1 MAKTP
6 LFRIEKDTLGEMK
19 VPAKAYYGIQT
30 VRAGENFRISGIR
43 PKPEFV
49 KATAMIKLSAAMVNS
64 RLGLLDKKR
73 AAAIEKAAKEVMN
86 GRLANEFIVDV
97 YQAGAGTSHNM
108 NVNEVIA
115 NRALELLGQKK
126 GDYSKLHPN
135 DHVNMA
141 QSTNDVFPTAMRL
154 AAVAMTEN
162 LLGSLSLLES
172 ELRKK
177 AREFKAVVKSG
188 RTHLQDA
195 VPITLGAEFLSY
207 ADCVKRRTAR
217 IKNASIELKSLG
229 IGGTAVGTG
238 LNAHP
243 RYAAMMVKT
252 LSSIS
257 GIKGLRRRENAVEAT
272 NSMADF
278 VEFSSALR
286 ALAIELIRVSNDLRL
301 LSSGPGTGL
310 SEIKLPATQPGS
322 SIMPGKVNPVMA
334 EMLAMVSFQVMGNDL
349 AIAAAAQAGQLE
361 LNVMMPVIN
370 YNALQSIEILANAIE
385 AFAKRCVRG
394 IAADKKRCLEHFEK
408 SAGLATVL
416 NPVIGYEKAAMV
428 AKEAAKRNITIK
440 EVILEKGILKKDALE
455 RILSKNNLIQ
465 PGKPGKRG

>member
-30 VRAGENFRISGIR
+30 LRASENFRISGIR

-64 RLGLLDKKR
+64 RLNLLDKKR
-73 AAAIEKAAKEVMN
+73 ASAMEKAAKEVME
-86 GRLANEFIVDV
+86 GRLADEFIVDV

-115 NRALELLGQKK
+115 NRALELLGQKR

-207 ADCVKRRTAR
+207 ADCVKRRAER
-217 IKNASIELKSLG
+217 IKKSSLPLKSLG

-257 GIKGLRRRENAVEAT
+257 GIKGLRRHENAFEAT

-286 ALAIELIRVSNDLRL
+286 ALAIELIRISNDIRL
-301 LSSGPGTGL
+301 LSSGPRTGL

-349 AIAAAAQAGQLE
+349 AIAMAAQAGQLE

-370 YNALQSIEILANAIE
+370 YNALQSIEILANATE

-416 NPVIGYEKAAMV
+416 NPVMGYEKAAMV
-428 AKEAAKRNITIK
+428 AKEAAKRNVTIR
-440 EVILEKGILKKDALE
+440 ELVMEKGILEKAALR
-455 RILSKNNLIQ
+455 RILNMDNLIKAV
-465 PGKPGKRG
+465 KPGKRG

>member
-6 LFRIEKDTLGEMK
+6 RFRIEKDTLGEMK

-30 VRAGENFRISGIR
+30 LRASENFRISGIR

-64 RLGLLDKKR
+64 RLGLLGKKKASMIVR
-73 AAAIEKAAKEVMN
+73 AAKEVMD
-86 GRLANEFIVDV
+86 GKWADEFVVDA

-108 NVNEVIA
+108 NLNEVIA

-126 GDYSKLHPN
+126 GDYSRLHPN

-207 ADCVKRRTAR
+207 ADCVKRRAER
-217 IKNASIELKSLG
+217 IKKSSMPLKSLG

-243 RYAAMMVKT
+243 RYAAMVVKT
-252 LSSIS
+252 LSFIS
-257 GIKGLRRRENAVEAT
+257 GIKGLRRHANTVEAT
-272 NSMADF
+272 KGMADF

-286 ALAIELIRVSNDLRL
+286 ALPIELIRISNESRL

-310 SEIKLPATQPGS
+310 SGMELPPVPRGS
-322 SIMPGKVNPVMA
+322 
-334 EMLAMVSFQVMGNDL
+334 
-349 AIAAAAQAGQLE
+349 
-361 LNVMMPVIN
+361 
-370 YNALQSIEILANAIE
+370 
-385 AFAKRCVRG
+385 
-394 IAADKKRCLEHFEK
+394 
-408 SAGLATVL
+408 
-416 NPVIGYEKAAMV
+416 
-428 AKEAAKRNITIK
+428 
-440 EVILEKGILKKDALE
+440 
-455 RILSKNNLIQ
+455 
-465 PGKPGKRG
+465 